1 MFCVLKMFDHYGDYG
16 TAETTYIREPKSGGF
31 TDLLPGGV
39 AFIKLDLEKGTYK
52 VTDRDDSLIVFSTV
66 SRGDGLT
73 DLEFRRE
80 LFNSA
85 TDSAYHY
92 GAKDAFV
99 IEGPVKTPV
108 EEYEAELLKEERAI
122 RNEGIS
128 NE

>member
-16 TAETTYIREPKSGGF
+16 TAETTYIRESKGDGF
-31 TDLLPGGV
+31 TDLFPSGV
-39 AFIKLDLEKGTYK
+39 TFIELNLEKGTYK
-52 VTDRDDSLIVFSTV
+52 VKDRDGCLIVFSTV
-66 SRGDGLT
+66 SRGDELT

-99 IEGPVKTPV
+99 IEGLVKTPV
-108 EEYEAELLKEERAI
+108 DEYEAELLKEERTI
-122 RNEGIS
+122 RNEGDF
-128 NE
+128 E